1 MNVSARVSLSR
12 FIVKAFSLFNYID
25 GEDVVEETPVVEA
38 SGVAGD
44 DLIGGEPINDLS
56 TYMGSK
62 DLNPEGRTLKTF
74 NRNDFTSK
82 EDMDD
87 FLRAMKEG
95 GEDIFLPTEQQK
107 PQKRGPGR
115 PKADDKTLQKKEPK
129 DGVQGTGEKDADGK
143 KGGSADANADGK
155 KGGSGEEGS
164 SPEEEVDT
172 EKFLE
177 DIGVTLEEFQA
188 LPEKVQEK
196 LAAAAEASPTSAVE
210 EKLRKVETDHL
221 ALVNDVVRLKNDP
234 VVAARLEEINSGKLY
249 VAKDIPPITPKEA
262 ENLLTLAGDP
272 AEFIQG
278 LNELIA
284 AKAQDVLKIERG
296 VLERNTQRVEREKKA
311 AGTLAEVIA
320 KDKRFS
326 INEKDVIK
334 LSDENHPEH
343 DKFFGAGSLMEMIR
357 RKKYSPAQIIEKGP
371 QEILDEYAK
380 IRGWDKEDT
389 AKIVKTEKQSLL
401 NKLRQAPKIARM
413 LDAGKKAAPVKSL
426 DNGGALDRQTLI
438 SNIASGKTSEWSKL
452 IAQAGDRGDD
462 KMVAQLQEIYDEGMN
477 SKRKA

>member
-1 MNVSARVSLSR
+1 MDLSR

-25 GEDVVEETPVVEA
+25 GEGIAEETPVVEA

-44 DLIGGEPINDLS
+44 DLIGGESINDLS

-62 DLNPEGRTLKTF
+62 DINPEGRTLKTF

-115 PKADDKTLQKKEPK
+115 PKAEDKTPQKKEPK
-129 DGVQGTGEKDADGK
+129 DGVQESGKLGEKDADGK
-143 KGGSADANADGK
+143 KGGSG
-155 KGGSGEEGS
+155 GEEAGGA
-164 SPEEEVDT
+164 EEEVDI
-172 EKFLE
+172 EKFLG

-196 LAAAAEASPTSAVE
+196 LAATVEAPATNVVE

-249 VAKDIPPITPKEA
+249 VARDVPPITPKEA

-311 AGTLAEVIA
+311 ASTLAEVIA

-413 LDAGKKAAPVKSL
+413 LDAGKKAAPVKSS

-438 SNIASGKTSEWSKL
+438 SNIASGKTSDWSRL
-452 IAQAGDRGDD
+452 MSQAGDRGDD
-462 KMVAQLQEIYDEGMN
+462 KMLAQLQEIYDEGMN
-477 SKRKA
+477 GKR